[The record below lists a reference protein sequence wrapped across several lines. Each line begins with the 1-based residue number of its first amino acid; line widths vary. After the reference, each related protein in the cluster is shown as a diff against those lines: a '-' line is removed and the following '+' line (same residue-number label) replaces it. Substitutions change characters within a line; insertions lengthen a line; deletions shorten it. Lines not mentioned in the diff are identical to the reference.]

1 MQSLE
6 KLEDY
11 SFLKIDKNKK
21 DQKSSFVA
29 LSVDLNELEEEL
41 NKLKDMPTKKDE
53 WSWDIF

>member
-29 LSVDLNELEEEL
+29 LSVDLNELGEEL
-41 NKLKDMPTKKDE
+41 NKLKDMPTK
-53 WSWDIF
+53 